1 MDASV
6 ISWLRIIWNAVQLVA
21 FVVAVVQMW
30 RSENHGWKWIAALFL
45 GSGAPIEFNGFRLS
59 AFPIVWILF
68 DSRIRPGDDQYEPI
82 V

>member
-6 ISWLRIIWNAVQLVA
+6 ISWLRIIWNGVVLIA

-30 RSENHGWKWIAALFL
+30 RSENHGWKWIAALVL
-45 GSGAPIEFNGFRLS
+45 GSGMFIEINGFRLS

-68 DSRIRPGDDQYEPI
+68 DSRARPGDDQYEPI